1 MGSDGSDARRLTTVA
16 DWDGSPEWSADGTA
30 LYFYSARPRE
40 LPGPQ
45 QRHQKLKPGDI
56 FVVRTSPVMWA
67 HTGFVLAVHD
77 DSFDTIEGNTGT
89 DGGFNGANA
98 KTLRRKFA
106 NIDFLHLR

>member
-1 MGSDGSDARRLTTVA
+1 MRLA
-16 DWDGSPEWSADGTA
+16 APIE
-30 LYFYSARPRE
+30 E
-40 LPGPQ
+40 LPDRRPDHPHATRGGQPLRHLLGRQ

-67 HTGFVLAVHD
+67 HTGFVLAVND

-89 DGGFNGANA
+89 DGGFDGANA

-106 NIDFLHLR
+106 NIDFLHLQ